1 MSKTKKW
8 VITGAAALLLG
19 AGGYAIKTRG
29 AQPQTQE
36 QSTSVAVVQRQDMEV
51 VAEAAGL
58 VEPLRVVEVKSKAS
72 GEVLRVHFDTG
83 DKVEKDALLAEVDPR
98 DVQNALSQAQADVE
112 SARVKLNTTEA
123 QRVRLEE
130 LRKSGYVTQQEYES
144 AVDASAT
151 ARASK
156 VRAETN
162 LQLAK
167 ERSRDVTIRAPISGT
182 LLERTAQ
189 PGNII
194 ASATSNVSGGTTL
207 FKMADLSVMQVR
219 AKVDETDV
227 GQIKPGQKARVT
239 MEAYPGRV
247 FMGDVVKVEPQ
258 ALVEQNV
265 TLFPVIIRMDN
276 SEGLLRPGMNAEV
289 TVEISKRRDA
299 VTVPNAAVASLRD
312 ARSAATAVGVSE
324 EAVRAVMRPPG
335 GGAGN
340 PGGGEGN
347 GPGMRGAA
355 ARPEASTGDGHAA
368 GGDATTTAGAGGSAA
383 GPRTGSPRG
392 TGGAASDATAAG
404 AAGAMAGASGAAAGS
419 AGAMVGASGATAGG
433 AGPSGAVAGA
443 SGPQGAN
450 AVPASGQG
458 GWGGGRGGRGSRDG
472 RQGTGDTRPGI
483 VFVQGANG
491 TEPRRVMLGLS
502 DWENSEVVS
511 GLEPGEK
518 VLLISVAQL
527 KAQQQK
533 STERM
538 RQMTGGMIPGAGGGA
553 GPRGGGA
560 R

>member
-1 MSKTKKW
+1 LEDVVSKTKKW

-19 AGGYAIKTRG
+19 AGGYVIKTRG
-29 AQPQTQE
+29 EQPQAQE
-36 QSTSVAVVQRQDMEV
+36 QSTSVAVVERKDMEV
-51 VAEAAGL
+51 VAEASGL

-98 DVQNALSQAQADVE
+98 DVQNALAQAQADVD
-112 SARVKLNTTEA
+112 SARVRMNTTEA
-123 QRVRLEE
+123 QRLRLEE
-130 LRKSGYVTQQEYES
+130 LRKSGYVTQQEYEA

-151 ARASK
+151 ARATK

-167 ERSRDVTIRAPISGT
+167 ERSRDVTLRAPIAGT
-182 LLERTAQ
+182 LLERTIQ
-189 PGNII
+189 PGLII

-227 GQIKPGQKARVT
+227 GQIKAGQKARVT

-247 FMGDVVKVEPQ
+247 FLGDVVKVEPQ

-276 SEGLLRPGMNAEV
+276 PEGLLRPGMNAEV
-289 TVEISKRRDA
+289 SIEISRRRDA
-299 VTVPNAAVASLRD
+299 VTVPNAAVASMRD

-324 EAVRAVMRPPG
+324 EAVRAVMRPAGGAPG
-335 GGAGN
+335 AGGAEGGAPSASGPGSGDNAGNGTVARGGDARGRGMGDGAGN
-340 PGGGEGN
+340 GDASAGGSGTPGG
-347 GPGMRGAA
+347 
-355 ARPEASTGDGHAA
+355 
-368 GGDATTTAGAGGSAA
+368 ATTTATAGGATAAAA
-383 GPRTGSPRG
+383 G
-392 TGGAASDATAAG
+392 ANAG
-404 AAGAMAGASGAAAGS
+404 AAGAVAG
-419 AGAMVGASGATAGG
+419 AGG
-433 AGPSGAVAGA
+433 ANVVPTAG
-443 SGPQGAN
+443 Q
-450 AVPASGQG
+450 
-458 GWGGGRGGRGSRDG
+458 GGGRGGRGARAGS
-472 RQGTGDTRPGI
+472 QATGDTRPGI
-483 VFVQGANG
+483 VFVQGAQG
-491 TEPRRVMLGLS
+491 TEPRRVVLGMS
-502 DWENSEVVS
+502 DWESSEVVS

-527 KAQQQK
+527 KAQQQR

-538 RQMTGGMIPGAGGGA
+538 RQMAGGIVPGAGGA
-553 GPRGGGA
+553 GGRGGGGA

>member
-19 AGGYAIKTRG
+19 AGGYVIKTRG
-29 AQPQTQE
+29 EQPQAQE
-36 QSTSVAVVQRQDMEV
+36 QSTSVAVVERKDMEV
-51 VAEAAGL
+51 VAEASGL

-98 DVQNALSQAQADVE
+98 DVQNALAQAQADVD
-112 SARVKLNTTEA
+112 SARVRMNTTEA
-123 QRVRLEE
+123 QRLRLEE
-130 LRKSGYVTQQEYES
+130 LRKSGYVTQQEYEA

-151 ARASK
+151 ARATK

-167 ERSRDVTIRAPISGT
+167 ERSRDVTIRAPIAGT
-182 LLERTAQ
+182 LLERTIQ
-189 PGNII
+189 PGLII

-227 GQIKPGQKARVT
+227 GQIKAGQKARVT

-276 SEGLLRPGMNAEV
+276 PEGLLRPGMNAEV
-289 TVEISKRRDA
+289 SIEISRRRDA
-299 VTVPNAAVASLRD
+299 VTVPNAAVATMKD

-324 EAVRAVMRPPG
+324 EAVRAVMRPAGGAPG
-335 GGAGN
+335 AGGASGADNAGNGNAAEGNGTVARGEGARGRGMGDGAGNGDANAGGAGT
-340 PGGGEGN
+340 PGG
-347 GPGMRGAA
+347 
-355 ARPEASTGDGHAA
+355 
-368 GGDATTTAGAGGSAA
+368 ATTTATA
-383 GPRTGSPRG
+383 
-392 TGGAASDATAAG
+392 GGAAAAAAGANAG
-404 AAGAMAGASGAAAGS
+404 AAGAVAG
-419 AGAMVGASGATAGG
+419 AGG
-433 AGPSGAVAGA
+433 ANV
-443 SGPQGAN
+443 
-450 AVPASGQG
+450 VPAASQ
-458 GWGGGRGGRGSRDG
+458 GGGRGGRGMRGGS
-472 RQGTGDTRPGI
+472 QATGDTRPGI
-483 VFVQGANG
+483 VFVQGAKG
-491 TEPRRVMLGLS
+491 TEPRRVVLGMS
-502 DWENSEVVS
+502 DWESSEVVS

-527 KAQQQK
+527 KAQQQR

-538 RQMTGGMIPGAGGGA
+538 RQMAGGIVPGAGGA
-553 GPRGGGA
+553 GGRGGGGA

>member
-29 AQPQTQE
+29 AQPQAQE
-36 QSTSVAVVQRQDMEV
+36 QSTSVAEVQRQDMEV

-72 GEVLRVHFDTG
+72 GEVLRVLFDTG

-98 DVQNALSQAQADVE
+98 DVQNALAQAQADVE

-151 ARASK
+151 ARATK

-167 ERSRDVTIRAPISGT
+167 ERSRDVTIRAPIAGT

-276 SEGLLRPGMNAEV
+276 AEGLLRPGMNAEV
-289 TVEISKRRDA
+289 TVEISRRRDA
-299 VTVPNAAVASLRD
+299 VTVPNAAVASMKD
-312 ARSAATAVGVSE
+312 ARSAAAAVGVSE

-335 GGAGN
+335 GGAG
-340 PGGGEGN
+340 
-347 GPGMRGAA
+347 
-355 ARPEASTGDGHAA
+355 AA
-368 GGDATTTAGAGGSAA
+368 GGATTTSA
-383 GPRTGSPRG
+383 
-392 TGGAASDATAAG
+392 TGGAAGVT
-404 AAGAMAGASGAAAGS
+404 GAAAGANTGA
-419 AGAMVGASGATAGG
+419 AGAMVGAGNAAAGAGG
-433 AGPSGAVAGA
+433 AQGP
-443 SGPQGAN
+443 N

-458 GWGGGRGGRGSRDG
+458 GWAGGRGGRGARDG
-472 RQGTGDTRPGI
+472 RQATGDTRPGI
-483 VFVQGANG
+483 VFVQGAKG
-491 TEPRRVMLGLS
+491 TEPRRVVLGMS

-553 GPRGGGA
+553 GPRGGGGA